1 MRLNRIFLWYDYHM
15 LIVIVGPT
23 GSGKTSLA
31 TQLSSFYHA
40 PIINA
45 DAFQIY
51 QEMGIGT
58 AKIAKSDKYYKTHY
72 LLDIVK
78 PNQTYSVKE
87 YQKDFRNAYLELKK
101 QYQNIIVCGGTG
113 LYIKAALYDYQ
124 FEDEE
129 AADVSDLEELSN
141 EQLYELLKKLDIK
154 ATETIHMNNRKRV
167 IRAIQ
172 IARTHD
178 INKSEAIDQQEH
190 KLYFNYEIVKF
201 YFLNPNRE
209 ELYANIN
216 TRVDQMINNGLVEEV
231 RQLIKKY
238 DLSVTA
244 KAAIGYKEMI
254 DYLEGKCSLEEAIEL
269 IKKRSRN
276 YAKRQVTFFK
286 HQLPCIE
293 FNDKETLLKEAM
305 KNE

>member
-1 MRLNRIFLWYDYHM
+1 M

-31 TQLSSFYHA
+31 IQLADFFNA

-51 QEMGIGT
+51 QDMNVGT
-58 AKIAKSDKYYKTHY
+58 AKIAKSDKHYQSHY

-78 PNQTYSVKE
+78 PNQTYSVKQ
-87 YQKDFRNAYLELKK
+87 YQEDFRKTYEELRK

-113 LYIKAALYDYQ
+113 LYIKAALFDYA
-124 FEDEE
+124 FGDEE
-129 AADVSDLEELSN
+129 EADISDLEKMSN
-141 EQLYELLKKLDIK
+141 EELYALLKKLDNK

-167 IRAIQ
+167 LRAIQ

-178 INKSEAIDQQEH
+178 LNKSESIDKQEH
-190 KLYFNYEIVKF
+190 SLFYKNETIKF
-201 YFLNPNRE
+201 LFLNPNRE

-216 TRVDQMINNGLVEEV
+216 ARVDQMMDNGLVDEV
-231 RQLIKKY
+231 KELLTKY
-238 DLSVTA
+238 ELSLTA
-244 KAAIGYKEMI
+244 KAAIGYKEVI
-254 DYLEGKCSLEEAIEL
+254 DYLNDKYSLEECVEL
-269 IKKRSRN
+269 IKKRTRN

-286 HQLPCIE
+286 HQLPCLE
-293 FNDKETLLKEAM
+293 FDNKEALLKEAM

>member
-1 MRLNRIFLWYDYHM
+1 M

-31 TQLSSFYHA
+31 LSLAKQYSA

-51 QEMGIGT
+51 QEMDIGT
-58 AKIAKSDKYYKTHY
+58 AKVERDSDDYKKHY

-87 YQKDFRNAYLELKK
+87 YQEDFRKTYLELKK
-101 QYQNIIVCGGTG
+101 KYPTIIVCGGTG
-113 LYIKAALYDYQ
+113 LYIRAALYDYV

-129 AADVSDLEELSN
+129 EADISDLEEMSN
-141 EQLYELLKKLDIK
+141 EELYDLLKQVDMK

-167 IRAIQ
+167 IRALQ
-172 IARTHD
+172 IARTHKT
-178 INKSEAIDQQEH
+178 NKSENIDQQEH
-190 KLYFNYEIVKF
+190 KFFFKDEDIRF
-201 YFLNPNRE
+201 YFINPNRE

-216 TRVDQMINNGLVEEV
+216 TRVDQMFDNGLVNEV
-231 RQLIKKY
+231 KELLNKY
-238 DLSVTA
+238 DLSLTA
-244 KAAIGYKEMI
+244 KAAIGYKEVI
-254 DYLEGKCSLEEAIEL
+254 DYLENKCSLEECKEL
-269 IKKRSRN
+269 IKKRTRN

-286 HQLPCIE
+286 HQLPCQE
-293 FNDKETLLKEAM
+293 FTSKEELLKEAT
-305 KNE
+305 NER

>member
-1 MRLNRIFLWYDYHM
+1 M

-31 TQLSSFYHA
+31 LSLAKQYSA

-51 QEMGIGT
+51 QEMDIGT
-58 AKIAKSDKYYKTHY
+58 AKVERDSDDYKKHY

-87 YQKDFRNAYLELKK
+87 YQEDFRKTYLELKK
-101 QYQNIIVCGGTG
+101 KYPTIIVCGGTG
-113 LYIKAALYDYQ
+113 LYIRAALYDYV

-129 AADVSDLEELSN
+129 EVDISDLEEMSN
-141 EQLYELLKKLDIK
+141 EELYNLLKQVDMK

-167 IRAIQ
+167 IRALQ
-172 IARTHD
+172 IARTHKT
-178 INKSEAIDQQEH
+178 NKSENIDQQEH
-190 KLYFNYEIVKF
+190 KFFFKDEDIRF
-201 YFLNPNRE
+201 YFINPNRE

-216 TRVDQMINNGLVEEV
+216 TRVDQMFDNGLVEEV
-231 RQLIKKY
+231 KKLLNKY
-238 DLSVTA
+238 DLSLTA
-244 KAAIGYKEMI
+244 KAAIGYKEVI
-254 DYLEGKCSLEEAIEL
+254 DYLENKCSLEECKEL
-269 IKKRSRN
+269 IKKRTRN

-286 HQLPCIE
+286 HQLPCQE
-293 FNDKETLLKEAM
+293 FTSKEELLKEAT
-305 KNE
+305 NER

>member
-1 MRLNRIFLWYDYHM
+1 M

-23 GSGKTSLA
+23 GSGKTSAALKLA
-31 TQLSSFYHA
+31 DFYHA
-40 PIINA
+40 PIVNT

-51 QEMGIGT
+51 QDMDVGT
-58 AKIAKSDKYYKTHY
+58 AKIDRNSDDYKKHY

-78 PNQTYSVKE
+78 PNQTYSVKQ
-87 YQKDFRNAYLELKK
+87 YQEDFRKVYLELKK
-101 QYQNIIVCGGTG
+101 KYQNIIVCGGTG
-113 LYIKAALYDYQ
+113 LYVKAALFDYT

-129 AADVSDLEELSN
+129 QVDISDLEEMDN
-141 EQLYELLKKLDIK
+141 EQLYELLKSLDAK

-178 INKSEAIDQQEH
+178 INKSENIDKQDHE
-190 KLYFNYEIVKF
+190 LYFKDEDVKF
-201 YFLNPNRE
+201 VFLNPNRD

-216 TRVDQMINNGLVEEV
+216 ARVDQMMDKGLIDEV
-231 RQLIKKY
+231 KGLLNKY
-238 DLSVTA
+238 ELSVTA
-244 KAAIGYKEMI
+244 KAAIGYKEVI
-254 DYLEGKCSLEEAIEL
+254 DYLNNKCSLEECVEL

-286 HQLPCIE
+286 HQLPC
-293 FNDKETLLKEAM
+293 KEYSSKEDLLKEFIH
-305 KNE
+305 E

>member
-1 MRLNRIFLWYDYHM
+1 M

-23 GSGKTSLA
+23 GCGKTEIALKLA
-31 TQLSSFYHA
+31 EFYHA

-51 QEMGIGT
+51 KGMDIGT
-58 AKIAKSDKYYKTHY
+58 AKIERNSEDYKRHS
-72 LLDIVK
+72 LLDIIT
-78 PNQTYSVKE
+78 PDQSYSVKQ
-87 YQKDFRNAYLELKK
+87 YQEDFRKTYLELKK
-101 QYQNIIVCGGTG
+101 TNKNIIVCGGTG
-113 LYIKAALYDYQ
+113 LYIKAALYDYR

-129 AADVSDLEELSN
+129 ESDVSDLEEMNN
-141 EQLYELLKKLDIK
+141 EELYVLLKKLDPK

-178 INKSEAIDQQEH
+178 VNKSEGIDKQEH
-190 KLYFNYEIVKF
+190 ELYFKDETVKF
-201 YFLNPNRE
+201 YFLNPNRD
-209 ELYANIN
+209 ELYEKIN
-216 TRVDQMINNGLVEEV
+216 ARVDLMMNNGLVDEV
-231 RQLIKKY
+231 RYLLKQY
-238 DLSVTA
+238 DLSLTA
-244 KAAIGYKEMI
+244 KVAIGYKEVI
-254 DYLEGKCSLEEAIEL
+254 EYLEGKYSLEECAEL
-269 IKKRSRN
+269 IKKRTRN

-293 FNDKETLLKEAM
+293 FSNKEALLKEAM

>member
-1 MRLNRIFLWYDYHM
+1 M

-31 TQLSSFYHA
+31 TRLADFYHA

-51 QEMGIGT
+51 DEMNIGT
-58 AKIAKSDKYYKTHY
+58 AKVEKDSEDYKKHY

-78 PNQTYSVKE
+78 PDQTYSVKE
-87 YQKDFRNAYLELKK
+87 YQEDFRKTYLELKK
-101 QYQNIIVCGGTG
+101 QYKDIIVCGGTG
-113 LYIKAALYDYQ
+113 LYIRAALYDYV

-129 AADVSDLEELSN
+129 EADVSDLEKLSN
-141 EQLYELLKKLDIK
+141 EDLYEMLKKVDIK

-167 IRAIQ
+167 IRALQ

-178 INKSEAIDQQEH
+178 VNKSENIDKQEH
-190 KLYFNYEIVKF
+190 KFFFKDEDIRF
-201 YFLNPNRE
+201 YFINPNRE

-216 TRVDQMINNGLVEEV
+216 ARVDQMFDNGLLEEV
-231 RQLIKKY
+231 KNLLKKY
-238 DLSVTA
+238 NLSLTA
-244 KAAIGYKEMI
+244 KAAIGYKEVI
-254 DYLEGKCSLEEAIEL
+254 DYLEGSYSLEECKEL
-269 IKKRSRN
+269 IKKRTRN

-286 HQLPCIE
+286 HQLPCKE
-293 FNDKETLLKEAM
+293 FISREDLYKAAIK
-305 KNE
+305 

>member
-1 MRLNRIFLWYDYHM
+1 M

-23 GSGKTSLA
+23 GSGKTEIALKLA
-31 TQLSSFYHA
+31 EFYHA

-51 QEMGIGT
+51 KGMDIGT
-58 AKIAKSDKYYKTHY
+58 AKIERNSEEYKRHS
-72 LLDIVK
+72 LLDIIT
-78 PNQTYSVKE
+78 PNQSYSVKQ
-87 YQKDFRNAYLELKK
+87 YQEDFRKTYLELKK
-101 QYQNIIVCGGTG
+101 TNKNIIVCGGTG

-129 AADVSDLEELSN
+129 EADVSDLEDMSN
-141 EQLYELLKKLDIK
+141 EVLYELLKKLDPK

-178 INKSEAIDQQEH
+178 ANKSESIDKQEH
-190 KLYFNYEIVKF
+190 ALYFKDENVKF
-201 YFLNPNRE
+201 YFLNPNRD
-209 ELYANIN
+209 ELYDKIN
-216 TRVDQMINNGLVEEV
+216 TRVDLMMNNGLVDEV
-231 RQLIKKY
+231 KGLLKQY
-238 DLSVTA
+238 DFSTTA
-244 KAAIGYKEMI
+244 KAAIGYKEVI
-254 DYLEGKCSLEEAIEL
+254 EYLDGKYSLEGCIEL
-269 IKKRSRN
+269 IKKRTRN

-286 HQLPCIE
+286 HQLPCLE
-293 FNDKETLLKEAM
+293 FNNKEALLQEAM

>member
-1 MRLNRIFLWYDYHM
+1 M

-31 TQLSSFYHA
+31 IRLADFYHT

-51 QEMGIGT
+51 QDMNIGT
-58 AKIAKSDKYYKTHY
+58 AKVEVGSEEYKKHY

-78 PNQTYSVKE
+78 PNQKYSVKQ
-87 YQKDFRNAYLELKK
+87 YQEDFRKTYLELKK
-101 QYQNIIVCGGTG
+101 QYQNIVVCGGTG
-113 LYIKAALYDYQ
+113 LYIKAALYDYA

-129 AADVSDLEELSN
+129 EADVSDLEDMSN
-141 EQLYELLKKLDIK
+141 EELYDLLKKLDIK

-172 IARTHD
+172 IARSHD
-178 INKSEAIDQQEH
+178 INKSEGIAKQEH
-190 KLYFNYEIVKF
+190 QLYFKDEVVKF
-201 YFLNPNRE
+201 YFLNPNRD

-216 TRVDQMINNGLVEEV
+216 TRVDQMMANGLVDEV
-231 RQLIKKY
+231 KELLNKY
-238 DLSVTA
+238 VLSLTA
-244 KAAIGYKEMI
+244 KAAIGYKEVI
-254 DYLEGKCSLEEAIEL
+254 DYLNGDYSLEECIEL

-276 YAKRQVTFFK
+276 YAKRQVTFFNTNYLASSLIQEKLCFRK
-286 HQLPCIE
+286 H
-293 FNDKETLLKEAM
+293 
-305 KNE
+305 